1 MGSRSLRDPAMLT
14 HAMEPKIF
22 HGGLSLGSLDTSDRD
37 GLASSTIVTLSPRS
51 SLWWSPA
58 AYRLPPWFFPTG
70 RLGCRLSGT
79 PRGMGSGRDSPQPG
93 RGRVLGLRGRGPGF
107 FLCHKQVISRSDR
120 MVAPRHRALS
130 PTKYPRRVYPNL
142 FVRIRVILRRNSW
155 LLNSVNDPWK
165 VDEGDR
171 FERASC

>member
-1 MGSRSLRDPAMLT
+1 MPRGSSHAIGASAACFHSSIRSRAAWTP
-14 HAMEPKIF
+14 
-22 HGGLSLGSLDTSDRD
+22 LGQKL
-37 GLASSTIVTLSPRS
+37 VRS
-51 SLWWSPA
+51 SAVTRKSVA
-58 AYRLPPWFFPTG
+58 PPHVLHPPTG

-79 PRGMGSGRDSPQPG
+79 PRGMGSGRDSPKPG

-120 MVAPRHRALS
+120 MVARRHRALF
-130 PTKYPRRVYPNL
+130 PAKYPRRVYPNV